1 MVSEKDNLNIQVENR
16 LEDLFGESE
25 TNSIAAQ
32 GGDLEYYPFRI
43 LKSIVLSMD
52 WEINDEVLNKFIEQI
67 DGLKDTYKEDKILL
81 LFLQI
86 LRSLGIYIKA
96 KKGGAHPNAFK
107 IINSVFTR
115 LEKVVL
121 SKNLSEA
128 SKKKMLFAE
137 LSKFK
142 ELRGQIALSNTDSV
156 KKKKAEAETV
166 KKKKIEASKP
176 VPAATHKEKEI
187 PGEITVPET
196 PGFDGKEIFIKA
208 VEDIKNLIRVEF
220 AALREDLKLIKR

>member
-1 MVSEKDNLNIQVENR
+1 MVSEKDSLNIQVENR

-25 TNSIAAQ
+25 TNSPAAAE

-67 DGLKDTYKEDKILL
+67 DGLKDAYKEDKILL

-107 IINSVFTR
+107 IINSVFIR

-121 SKNLSEA
+121 SKNLSED

-142 ELRGQIALSNTDSV
+142 ELKVQIANSNTDSV
-156 KKKKAEAETV
+156 RKKKAETEIV
-166 KKKKIEASKP
+166 KKKKMPVATP
-176 VPAATHKEKEI
+176 VPATVHKEE
-187 PGEITVPET
+187 VPVGLIASGT
-196 PGFDGKEIFIKA
+196 QDYDGKDIFTNA

-220 AALREDLKLIKR
+220 EALREELRLFKR